1 MMLQWLQQGKE
12 TCSFGVGSGVPWM
25 LPGKEGNPC
34 SSGGIRRRNH
44 STPGAHHTGR
54 LKSSERRSQLITS
67 GTPDPVA
74 QLPDASFGHKFA
86 EEKKCK
92 TLITLSLITYPR
104 PRAPSYKNLSQWRG
118 GGAQFLRL

>member
-54 LKSSERRSQLITS
+54 LKSSESQDFGITARQPSFVKIRGMLWPAGTQHAPAPLPWCPRGRSALPR
-67 GTPDPVA
+67 GT
-74 QLPDASFGHKFA
+74 
-86 EEKKCK
+86 E
-92 TLITLSLITYPR
+92 
-104 PRAPSYKNLSQWRG
+104 
-118 GGAQFLRL
+118 GGAQEETSDAVG